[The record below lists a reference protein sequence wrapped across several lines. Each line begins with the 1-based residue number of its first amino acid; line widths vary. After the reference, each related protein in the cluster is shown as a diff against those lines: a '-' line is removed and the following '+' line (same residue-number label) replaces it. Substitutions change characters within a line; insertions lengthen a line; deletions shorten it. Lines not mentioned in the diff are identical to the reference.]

1 MAQGAS
7 INNQALTAQSGYT
20 IKKDVN
26 HLSSSEDAIIKK
38 TPLTG
43 AKVVAHKITKDI
55 FSYAPKGLM
64 GSANSNF
71 YEFLSLGTIP
81 YIIGSAMLI
90 GLFNGVNNK
99 FNTQDAAAAGT
110 KGMRMA
116 AGVILYA
123 AGKWLGGKLIN
134 NGVKAYTGIDAD
146 MPYKKIVKELSDY
159 PGDPNTTSVEF
170 HKVFESTD
178 FPRWDLINKQ
188 GEKNGNR
195 YEYYDKIA
203 KKMGYEEKLSS
214 PDQITQPAIKKVI
227 TKSIAAK
234 SISTFLWAALGVA
247 IGAQKPFG
255 HFMKF
260 KNSTTMFEKVALFPK
275 NLFNSLKDSTVQL
288 FKGGMNPTKGSKFL
302 GKALIFA
309 AVGSTALGIMNSC
322 RGFKEGKKH
331 DKPAVDLN
339 KEYVEV

>member
-1 MAQGAS
+1 MAQGAI
-7 INNQALTAQSGYT
+7 INNQALTTQSGYT
-20 IKKDVN
+20 IKKDVS
-26 HLSSSEDAIIKK
+26 HLSSSDDKIIKK

-43 AKVVAHKITKDI
+43 ARVMADKITKDV
-55 FSYAPKGLM
+55 FSYAPKGM
-64 GSANSNF
+64 TGSVNSNF
-71 YEFLSLGTIP
+71 YEFLSLGTVP
-81 YIIGSAMLI
+81 YIIGSTMLI
-90 GLFNGVNNK
+90 ALFNGVNKK

-116 AGVILYA
+116 AGVVLYGV
-123 AGKWLGGKLIN
+123 GKWLGGKLIN
-134 NGVKAYTGIDAD
+134 TGVNAYTGIDAD
-146 MPYKKIVKELSDY
+146 MPYRKVVKELPDY
-159 PGDPNTTSVEF
+159 PGDKNTTSVEF

-195 YEYYDKIA
+195 FEYYDKIA
-203 KKMGYEEKLSS
+203 NKMGYKDKLNS
-214 PDQITQPAIKKVI
+214 PDQVVQPTIKEVV
-227 TKSIAAK
+227 TKSLAAK
-234 SISTFLWAALGVA
+234 SISAFLWAGLGVA
-247 IGAQKPFG
+247 IAAQEPFG

-260 KNSTTMFEKVALFPK
+260 KDSATMLEKVSAFPK

-309 AVGSTALGIMNSC
+309 AIGSTALGIVNSC
-322 RGFKEGKKH
+322 RGFKEGKKE
-331 DKPAVDLN
+331 DKPVVDLK